1 MFDFRDKKK
10 NDSPAPSYP
19 EQKKNSLDEINKDD
33 LTVLEREQMNKVVGS
48 KSVPVSFSDILTWSS
63 SLGGTTPQ

>member
-10 NDSPAPSYP
+10 NDPPAPSNH
-19 EQKKNSLDEINKDD
+19 EQKKNSLDEIKDD

-63 SLGGTTPQ
+63 SLGGPTPQ

>member
-10 NDSPAPSYP
+10 NDLPAPP
-19 EQKKNSLDEINKDD
+19 HHEQKKNSLEDIKDD

-48 KSVPVSFSDILTWSS
+48 KSTPVSFSDILTWSS
-63 SLGGTTPQ
+63 SLGGPTPQ

>member
-10 NDSPAPSYP
+10 NELPTQSSHD
-19 EQKKNSLDEINKDD
+19 QKKNSLDDIKDD
-33 LTVLEREQMNKVVGS
+33 LTVLERDEMNRLMGS

-63 SLGGTTPQ
+63 SLGGPTPQ

>member
-10 NDSPAPSYP
+10 NDLPVQSTHD
-19 EQKKNSLDEINKDD
+19 QKKNSLDDIKEDVTI
-33 LTVLEREQMNKVVGS
+33 LERDQMNKVVGS

-63 SLGGTTPQ
+63 SLGGPTPQ

>member
-10 NDSPAPSYP
+10 NDLPASPNH
-19 EQKKNSLDEINKDD
+19 EQKKNSLEDIKDD
-33 LTVLEREQMNKVVGS
+33 LTVLEREQMNKVIGS

-63 SLGGTTPQ
+63 SLGGPTPQ